1 MCITAGNLSSTSLGD
16 VASTTEAF
24 CFVTPCERCRH
35 VGDCCVLGCRL
46 VALHVGATRTGSI
59 HSLTAFL
66 SGWLRL
72 PPRCRQT
79 ARVFAGPVAPGPGSL
94 TAQPGSSQT
103 RHRGSHMRSGG
114 SRTLFWCTAL
124 VGETSAHRF
133 TDKLSLRFSR
143 ECGQRQDSSWTEPWL
158 RRALPQ
164 ELCRRLRLPVMSS
177 AKHSAGQSS
186 LVTPKWSHQLYVV
199 FS

>member
-1 MCITAGNLSSTSLGD
+1 MSSSSLLSCVHHSRELVEHIARRRRERNRGLLFRHTLRALPSCRRLRRSWLPFGCLARRSHSHRFD
-16 VASTTEAF
+16 TLLDRLLIGLASFA
-24 CFVTPCERCRH
+24 PAMSADR
-35 VGDCCVLGCRL
+35 
-46 VALHVGATRTGSI
+46 
-59 HSLTAFL
+59 
-66 SGWLRL
+66 SGVRW
-72 PPRCRQT
+72 
-79 ARVFAGPVAPGPGSL
+79 S
-94 TAQPGSSQT
+94 GSSWV
-103 RHRGSHMRSGG
+103 
-114 SRTLFWCTAL
+114 FWCTAL

-143 ECGQRQDSSWTEPWL
+143 ECEQRQDSSWTEPWL

-186 LVTPKWSHQLYVV
+186 LVTPKWSHQLYVD